1 METRPQGSSLDLGAG
16 KVGELVRGKKES
28 WKGEPGEAGGCRAPV
43 LLSRSSRETEP
54 PAGEW
59 RRTVRAEEEE
69 LSGAEKGSS
78 RREAAEPR
86 C

>member
-28 WKGEPGEAGGCRAPV
+28 WKGEPGEAGGCRALV
-43 LLSRSSRETEP
+43 LLSRRSRETEP

-78 RREAAEPR
+78 WREAAEPR